1 MTDEVLDA
9 ALRRFHQ
16 AGPAP
21 GDTDLAAIRQQVLA
35 RTTTPRRRP
44 VRAVTAA
51 VAASAV
57 VAATVVLWPAG
68 TPVTPPS
75 AVPVTPPSTIP
86 VTPPSA
92 VPAPGPDGT
101 QAITAA
107 SGVGETVD
115 LVVHRVANAQP
126 LDVSHGGYL
135 YTAERAISV
144 QTVTGPDGP
153 ASYVAED
160 VTERWSAVGEGT
172 LPKLVKTTRGLDARP
187 LTPADGARLAAYGTD
202 YTKVTTFTDTPGTD
216 PKNTPATPVKPGL
229 ANPTPAYLASLPTD
243 PQRLKA
249 VLAADG
255 PIFKRVGALATTADA
270 LLSPALR
277 SALYQVLATVP
288 GVERVPGQV
297 DLAGRPGVAIAR
309 TGDGKRTEIVIDPG
323 SSRMLGFRIVAV
335 TAADGVPAGTVVYA
349 ATADQKIVR
358 EPGEKQ

>member
-1 MTDEVLDA
+1 MTDEALDA
-9 ALRRFHQ
+9 ALRRFHR

-21 GDTDLAAIRQQVLA
+21 GDTDLATIRQHVLT
-35 RTTTPRRRP
+35 RTTAPRRRP

-51 VAASAV
+51 VAASAAV
-57 VAATVVLWPAG
+57 AVAATVVLWPAG
-68 TPVTPPS
+68 TPAVPPSAGPATPPS
-75 AVPVTPPSTIP
+75 ASP
-86 VTPPSA
+86 
-92 VPAPGPDGT
+92 PGPDGT
-101 QAITAA
+101 QAITDAT
-107 SGVGETVD
+107 GLGETVN
-115 LVVHRVANAQP
+115 LVVRRVANARP
-126 LDVSHGGYL
+126 LDVGHGGYL
-135 YTAERAISV
+135 YSTERALSV

-160 VTERWSAVGEGT
+160 VTERWSAVDEGT
-172 LPKLVKTTRGLDARP
+172 LPKLVKTTRGLNARP

-202 YTKVTTFTDTPGTD
+202 YTKVVTYTDTPGTD
-216 PKNTPATPVKPGL
+216 PKNTPATPAKPGL

-249 VLAADG
+249 VLEADG

-277 SALYQVLATVP
+277 SALYQVLATIP

-309 TGDGKRTEIVIDPG
+309 TADGKRAEIVIDPV

-335 TAADGVPAGTVVYA
+335 TAADGIPAGTVVHA